1 MLQNFLW
8 TFLVLQNLVTMSYSI
23 FPLSRNILIFPSFNK
38 ISAAYSILGWQ
49 ISFFFLS
56 LWKMLFYYLL
66 TFLVSNQKFIV
77 IHIIISLYVKC
88 WYSLVAFK
96 LFLFILIFNNLIM
109 MCLGVVLLKYIMF
122 TGLPESIYLF
132 LNKFGK
138 FFLSF

>member
-66 TFLVSNQKFIV
+66 TFLVSNQKFVV
-77 IHIIISLYVKC
+77 IHIFISLYVKC